1 VKLQDRTFIVNLIL
15 HLHRASSRM
24 PSDNNLHKAAHKGDL
39 DECKRC
45 IEGEVG
51 IEGEELID
59 VNEPGASDRRALHRS
74 AGAGH
79 LQLCVY
85 LIEKAAEIDLVS
97 MRAER

>member
-1 VKLQDRTFIVNLIL
+1 
-15 HLHRASSRM
+15 M

-51 IEGEELID
+51 VEGEELID

-85 LIEKAAEIDLVS
+85 LIEKAADIDLVS
-97 MRAER
+97 MHAGMNE